1 MDIRKIIVI
10 ISSCLVLFTPI
21 SAETVL
27 ATTKITYAD
36 TILAKVVSEIF
47 GYPQILLE
55 RDKLS
60 NETINKLREL
70 NITEILII
78 GGPAVVSF
86 NVEKE
91 LIDLGYNVIRIWGV
105 ERFET
110 SALVAKYFWENSE
123 EAVLITEELANE
135 RANFRILSL
144 VREAVEY
151 SINNKVPL
159 LITTPGNLEK
169 NVLDALISLGVKRV
183 KIFTITGNLGDI
195 PEELESLNISYEI
208 KREKLAK
215 NCNVLRIGVPSDALW
230 NLTQEILIYGRCIE
244 IVPLENISEEYL
256 KEQNISVIILNLSDV
271 LKFRENF
278 VYREMIEKR
287 KKVMERLT
295 NILKERIYDIF
306 VDIILRLEDI
316 PEEYKECY
324 YKVASIIN
332 ENKEDTYKEIL
343 NCLSEINKYRWN
355 KEIFVKDFKKQQIDI
370 IRENIARAYRKVF
383 ENLTSDKELIEER
396 ITIWMPDPL
405 QIKEKLLELARLR
418 IINRIRE
425 EKICAQVIVCA
436 CNPFGRCLEFPT
448 PCNVPPLWR
457 IVPCEELNRTGVRNN
472 ISAGR

>member
-287 KKVMERLT
+287 KKVTERLT

-306 VDIILRLEDI
+306 V
-316 PEEYKECY
+316 
-324 YKVASIIN
+324 
-332 ENKEDTYKEIL
+332 
-343 NCLSEINKYRWN
+343 
-355 KEIFVKDFKKQQIDI
+355 
-370 IRENIARAYRKVF
+370 
-383 ENLTSDKELIEER
+383 
-396 ITIWMPDPL
+396 
-405 QIKEKLLELARLR
+405 
-418 IINRIRE
+418 
-425 EKICAQVIVCA
+425 
-436 CNPFGRCLEFPT
+436 
-448 PCNVPPLWR
+448 
-457 IVPCEELNRTGVRNN
+457 
-472 ISAGR
+472 